1 MTVYY
6 PPVGFHFMVDVAGF
20 DASADSRFSEVSGLQ
35 AEVSTEE
42 VAEGGQNRFV
52 QKYPV
57 RTKYPELTLKRG
69 LLKDSAMINWIASCI
84 DDFDIEPRN
93 ITIMLL
99 NEDHEPLMH
108 WHIVGAYPVKW
119 SVSDFSASSN
129 SIVVESLQFYFQ
141 YFSLKQS

>member
-6 PPVGFHFMVDVAGF
+6 PPVGFHFSVDVAGF
-20 DASADSRFSEVSGLQ
+20 DGSADSRFSDVSGLN

-52 QKYPV
+52 QKFPV

-69 LLKDSAMINWIASCI
+69 LLKESEMIKWIASCI
-84 DDFDIEPRN
+84 DDFDIEPRDIN
-93 ITIMLL
+93 IRLL
-99 NEDHEPLMH
+99 NEEHEPLMS

-119 SVSDFSASSN
+119 SASDFSATSN
-129 SIVVESLQFYFQ
+129 SIVVESLQFYYQ
-141 YFSLKQS
+141 YFSLKQG